1 MQIKRCLSK
10 PFLIALLLLLSSLIL
25 SPSTY
30 AMQNGQDALGNE
42 KVVGIIFGQNS
53 QRHCSDKN
61 VQNS

>member
-30 AMQNGQDALGNE
+30 AMQNGQDALGV
-42 KVVGIIFGQNS
+42 K
-53 QRHCSDKN
+53 QRFAGNCLMTN
-61 VQNS
+61 T